1 MSEPVVLLCNPAAGG
16 GRRAGQIAVLFR
28 KVFGATAP
36 VLSTPAPG
44 TDAGALHAALRALP
58 LQAVMCVAGG
68 DGTLHLA
75 VNALDR
81 ARGQAPWPRLAHVP
95 AGSANDGARALA
107 ELTGRAHARDD
118 LEGELRAIAARVAA
132 GHQGHAA
139 DLGCVTAASGARR
152 LFANFAAAGSPAD
165 WAQLSTRAP
174 ITHLK
179 RLSPRAAYELCN
191 LAVIARRRLHDL
203 HVGVDGAPP
212 SRCSLFAWFVARAR
226 YLGGGIDLGPNVRL
240 DSGALHVVAIEPAS
254 RLALVRLLTA
264 AKHGRGPRQVAVQ
277 QARLLLPAPSHLNL
291 DGELLALPANAD
303 VAIDVLPRR
312 VRWV

>member
-1 MSEPVVLLCNPAAGG
+1 MSEPVALLCNPAAGG
-16 GRRAGQIAVLFR
+16 GRRTREVTALFHQ
-28 KVFGATAP
+28 VFGTTAP

-58 LQAVMCVAGG
+58 GQAVVCVAGG

-75 VNALDR
+75 VNALDH
-81 ARGQAPWPRLAHVP
+81 ARGHDQWPRLAHVP

-107 ELTGRAHARDD
+107 ELTGRAHVPDD

-132 GHQGHAA
+132 RHQGHAA
-139 DLGCVTAASGARR
+139 DLGCVTAASGTRR

-165 WAQLSTRAP
+165 WARLSARAP
-174 ITHLK
+174 IAHLK
-179 RLSPRAAYELCN
+179 RLSTRAAYELCN
-191 LAVIARRRLHDL
+191 LAVITRRRLHDL
-203 HVGVDGAPP
+203 HVSVDDAPP
-212 SRCSLFAWFVARAR
+212 SRCKLFAWFAARAR
-226 YLGGGIDLGPNVRL
+226 YLGGGIDLGANVRL

-264 AKHGRGPRQVAVQ
+264 AKRGRGPRQVAAQ
-277 QARLLLPAPSHLNL
+277 RARLLLPAPSHLNL

-303 VAIDVLPRR
+303 VAFHVLPRR
-312 VRWV
+312 VCWL